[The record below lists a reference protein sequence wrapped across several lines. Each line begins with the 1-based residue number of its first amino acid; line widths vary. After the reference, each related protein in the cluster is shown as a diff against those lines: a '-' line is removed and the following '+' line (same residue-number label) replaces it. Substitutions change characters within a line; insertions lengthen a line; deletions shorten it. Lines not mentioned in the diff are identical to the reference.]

1 MFFFGTISSLSGS
14 GIGCH
19 YYPPVSCSAKQKTRN
34 KIGKPADMERR
45 QNPLKNQSQE
55 SSCAWTRMK

>member
-1 MFFFGTISSLSGS
+1 MPSL
-14 GIGCH
+14 
-19 YYPPVSCSAKQKTRN
+19 PPVSCSAKQKTRN